1 MRQSASLLVSL
12 SLATLAIGCGGSD
25 SEYAQNPNG
34 QYGGQYQT
42 GQQGGYP
49 PGQYGQQQPGQY
61 QQPTTGAPT
70 QPTQP
75 TTGAPTQPAASGG
88 GGAATPIAAAAMATP
103 LLLPL
108 QQQEAPGMQA
118 EGQAFAG
125 QFQEGQ
131 TLEQPLTL
139 QPGKCYTVVAIGA
152 GIQELDAMIAA
163 QPLPQLPATPL
174 AQDNTS
180 GAQATVGGKG
190 SCFKNAAPLA
200 VPAKVIIKATRG
212 AGSAVAQVYV
222 K

>member
-1 MRQSASLLVSL
+1 
-12 SLATLAIGCGGSD
+12 
-25 SEYAQNPNG
+25 
-34 QYGGQYQT
+34 
-42 GQQGGYP
+42 
-49 PGQYGQQQPGQY
+49 
-61 QQPTTGAPT
+61 
-70 QPTQP
+70 
-75 TTGAPTQPAASGG
+75 
-88 GGAATPIAAAAMATP
+88 
-103 LLLPL
+103 
-108 QQQEAPGMQA
+108 MQA

-174 AQDNTS
+174 AQDNAS

-190 SCFKNAAPLA
+190 SCFRNAAPLA

>member
-12 SLATLAIGCGGSD
+12 SLATLALGCGGSD
-25 SEYAQNPNG
+25 SSYANDPSQQGG
-34 QYGGQYQT
+34 QYGGQYQ
-42 GQQGGYP
+42 QGGQYP
-49 PGQYGQQQPGQY
+49 AGQYGGQPQGQYPQQPGQ
-61 QQPTTGAPT
+61 PAPT

-75 TTGAPTQPAASGG
+75 TAGTPPAQGSA

-163 QPLPQLPATPL
+163 QPLPQLPPTPL
-174 AQDNTS
+174 AQDNAS

-190 SCFKNAAPLA
+190 SCFRNAAPLA

>member
-12 SLATLAIGCGGSD
+12 SLATLALGCGGSD
-25 SEYAQNPNG
+25 SSYANDPSQQGG
-34 QYGGQYQT
+34 QYGGQYQA
-42 GQQGGYP
+42 GQYPAGQYGGQPQQGGYP
-49 PGQYGQQQPGQY
+49 QQQPGQ
-61 QQPTTGAPT
+61 PAP
-70 QPTQP
+70 
-75 TTGAPTQPAASGG
+75 AQPAPAGTPAPQGSA

-174 AQDNTS
+174 AQDNAS

-190 SCFKNAAPLA
+190 SCFRNAAPLA